1 LGAQYKSGLVRNV
14 PKLGFFV
21 QGGYGK
27 PGLNV
32 LNNQFDTYYLGGLRM
47 NWSLSALYNSKR
59 DKQLLDV
66 NTQVVNSQKDAFL
79 FNTNLTLRQQSQE
92 VDKLQDLITV
102 DNQIIELRNR
112 IKTTSKSQHEN
123 GVISTSDFLRELNAE
138 DAAKQNLLLHQVQL
152 MLAQYNYQTT
162 AGN

>member
-1 LGAQYKSGLVRNV
+1 MRATRKGYLDMLGYFINQTLEPTVVLEKPQAALFERTAPIKRPELTLYQFQSELLGAQYKSGTVRNV

-47 NWSLSALYNSKR
+47 NWSLSGLYNSKR

-79 FNTNLTLRQQSQE
+79 FNTNLTLKQQSQE
-92 VDKLQDLITV
+92 VD
-102 DNQIIELRNR
+102 NY
-112 IKTTSKSQHEN
+112 KT
-123 GVISTSDFLRELNAE
+123 
-138 DAAKQNLLLHQVQL
+138 
-152 MLAQYNYQTT
+152 
-162 AGN
+162 